1 MKITKSQR
9 SNIIFLG
16 VLALIFLTPLRGVIQ
31 EYMSKLRGAV
41 SSVSIVENGEFI
53 NEASWQLRGLNTAN
67 VNLKDLKGEVVFINF
82 WATWCPPC
90 RAEMPSIQKL
100 YNSYEDKVSFIM
112 VSNEEATPIELYMQN
127 ENFNFPSFVQQSITP
142 DIFPVSSIPTTYIVN
157 KEGQIVAHEV
167 GPLNWNS
174 KGVHELLDELL
185 Q

>member
-31 EYMSKLRGAV
+31 EYVSKFRGAV
-41 SSVSIVENGEFI
+41 SSVSIVENGEYI
-53 NEASWQLRGLNTAN
+53 DGASWQLRGLNTGH
-67 VNLKDLKGEVVFINF
+67 VNLKDLKGEVIFINF

-90 RAEMPSIQKL
+90 RAEMPSIQEL
-100 YNSYEDKVSFIM
+100 YNLYGDKVTFIM
-112 VSNEEATPIELYMQN
+112 VSNEDASPIEFYMKK
-127 ENFNFPSFVQQSITP
+127 EDFNFPSFVQQSITP

-174 KGVHELLDELL
+174 KGVHALLDELL